1 MAVATQEIGSMTRL
15 PAYNSAPML
24 RQGLF
29 HSETEPS
36 ASRDP
41 VELFFLCAADRDDF
55 AVWSEF
61 LRRYAFKIK
70 YFIRG
75 SLRKTLGSAS
85 DPDAATVH
93 TSVQESDLLQN
104 TILRLVENDCAAMKR
119 FSGTTEGELLAYL
132 AVISRSVVMDAVR
145 RHRALRRHAF
155 TAANQP
161 GEYAEDHSHAG
172 AVADDS
178 DLERELLGR
187 ELTSLT
193 QRTIMSF
200 SGPDLSRDQLV
211 VELYFSHGLS
221 LQQIAQ
227 CKGINLTKGGVEKL
241 LNRLLMRVRSL
252 ASAGRSEASCDEK

>member
-1 MAVATQEIGSMTRL
+1 MMLEA
-15 PAYNSAPML
+15 AYNSSTML

-29 HSETEPS
+29 HLESDSS
-36 ASRDP
+36 AHRDP
-41 VELFFLCAADRDDF
+41 VELFFLCAADREDT

-61 LRRYAFKIK
+61 LRRYACKIK

-75 SLRKTLGSAS
+75 TLRRISGSAL
-85 DPDAATVH
+85 DPGVTTVRC
-93 TSVQESDLLQN
+93 SVQESDLLQN

-132 AVISRSVVMDAVR
+132 AVISRSVVMDAMR
-145 RHRALRRHAF
+145 RHRAFRRHAF
-155 TAANQP
+155 AFAGRP
-161 GEYAEDHSHAG
+161 GNHAEDSLRARD
-172 AVADDS
+172 VADNS

-187 ELTSLT
+187 ELVSLT
-193 QRTIMSF
+193 QRTMRNL
-200 SGPDLSRDQLV
+200 SGPDLSRDRLV

-241 LNRLLMRVRSL
+241 LNRVVMRVRTL